1 MECYVLT
8 LTEIEISLGFH
19 HEHTILGVFENKEDV
34 WQMMF
39 RYYNENQG
47 KFEKQSLNQFEN
59 SQGAWEMELRGEKE
73 SEGKIFVFRAEYKEE
88 GKEKTMKEILNN
100 LNIKV

>member
-8 LTEIEISLGFH
+8 LTEIEISLGLH
-19 HEHTILGVFENKEDV
+19 HEHTILGVFENEDDV

-39 RYYNENQG
+39 QYYNENQG
-47 KFEKQSLNQFEN
+47 KFEKQSINQFEN
-59 SQGAWEMELRGEKE
+59 SQGAWEIELRGEKK
-73 SEGKIFVFRAEYKEE
+73 GKEFIFRAEYKKG

>member
-8 LTEIEISLGFH
+8 LTEIEISLGLH
-19 HEHTILGVFENKEDV
+19 HEHTILGVFENKADV
-34 WQMMF
+34 WHLLYE
-39 RYYNENQG
+39 YYNTNQG

-73 SEGKIFVFRAEYKEE
+73 SKEFIFRAEYKEQ